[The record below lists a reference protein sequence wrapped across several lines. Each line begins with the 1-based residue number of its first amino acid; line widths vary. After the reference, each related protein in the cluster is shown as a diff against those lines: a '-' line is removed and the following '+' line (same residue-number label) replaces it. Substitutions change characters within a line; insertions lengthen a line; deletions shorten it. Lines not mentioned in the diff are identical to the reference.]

1 MITTPTLNLQ
11 SLFKSVDKMIETV
24 TGSFSKSD
32 KTMSSSSG
40 LKIMKSLDKEFKNP
54 SSAINGALAKGLEH
68 PLTRGF
74 STFAYTLKASIRS
87 YTTRMSSVVSGVIR
101 TVFGKLVSD
110 LEPLI
115 ESFKATME
123 FVRNM
128 VLVPAKILSI
138 NIFNNATKTI
148 GSIYTYLKERFTKN
162 PVLVEMKKEFTLQNK
177 QRKLFRQ
184 KKWFLRKIEWNTRH
198 LNENTILSHINFISA
213 FKRGVERRKNVK
225 IARLFNVGG
234 IIDTVGEVA
243 SAGVGI
249 ASTVTKVDGSILGG
263 VNSLFQGLGNIIG
276 MFGAPG
282 KIIGTVI
289 KVLPF
294 VLGLVLF
301 KGLWTMFKETEIGG
315 WINDNIFVPF
325 GKWFDKNKSDFY
337 DMGKSIGKD
346 IFNAVFH
353 PEKYEAEK
361 KEKQI
366 SELQEKINKGY
377 DGLGDN
383 PSIEEV
389 RKRTA
394 VIQSTAQLKRQKEAE
409 VNALKNVTKS
419 KETGTSIVK
428 GTAAGGLVGGL
439 AAMVVGG
446 ATGASVGSVAPVV
459 GTLIGAGVGIAIA
472 GYGIYKSKKELENVE
487 QENYQNGGISN
498 KIVPSLVMPGE
509 YVIENATK
517 KYSNDFI
524 DNINNGIIKKYE
536 SGGLVSPS
544 VSNVVTSNFG
554 PRNTGLKGAST
565 YHKGIDLR
573 APMGSPIKAIQ
584 NGVVVG
590 TNNTWGKIAVKH
602 SDGSISSYLHLSS
615 IGVNRG
621 ENVQKGQRI
630 GAAGKTGPIP
640 GMAPHL
646 HLSIQSPNGAY
657 LNPFNVLSSSGIPLQ
672 QKGVNT
678 PSTDMMYA
686 QTGSSVGTNKPSD
699 GLSSSTGTSIS
710 DMFKNAIFSS
720 AELSGTTKDSGVTS
734 LESAKAVL
742 NGEIDRRIKENK
754 LKLAQNRKKNNV
766 SVVAVSGDN
775 NQNVVSSPVP
785 IFKTAFGV

>member
-32 KTMSSSSG
+32 RKMSSASG

-74 STFAYTLKASIRS
+74 STFAYTLKYSLRS
-87 YTTRMSSVVSGVIR
+87 YTNRMSSVVSGVIR
-101 TVFGKLVSD
+101 TVFGKLVND

-177 QRKLFRQ
+177 QHKLFRQ

-234 IIDTVGEVA
+234 IIDTVGDVA

-249 ASTVTKVDGSILGG
+249 SSTVTKVAGSILGG

-325 GKWFDKNKSDFY
+325 GKWVDKNKDEIFE
-337 DMGKSIGKD
+337 MGKKIGNEL
-346 IFNAVFH
+346 FEAVFH
-353 PEKYEAEK
+353 PSAYAAKQAEK
-361 KEKQI
+361 KVNELKKIQLETQKGELTDEQQRDIVKKKAQLQYEIKHRTDKATGLKIQASSEKYLFDLKNLSSYGPSLI
-366 SELQEKINKGY
+366 AKAGVFVFGKTVGSLMEKKSDEKLLQEDDKTR
-377 DGLGDN
+377 
-383 PSIEEV
+383 S
-389 RKRTA
+389 
-394 VIQSTAQLKRQKEAE
+394 
-409 VNALKNVTKS
+409 
-419 KETGTSIVK
+419 
-428 GTAAGGLVGGL
+428 
-439 AAMVVGG
+439 
-446 ATGASVGSVAPVV
+446 
-459 GTLIGAGVGIAIA
+459 
-472 GYGIYKSKKELENVE
+472 
-487 QENYQNGGISN
+487 YQNGGISN

-640 GMAPHL
+640 GMSPHL
-646 HLSIQSPNGAY
+646 HLSIQSPNGTY
-657 LNPFNVLSSSGIPLQ
+657 LNPFNVLASSGIPLQ
-672 QKGVNT
+672 QKDGNT

-686 QTGSSVGTNKPSD
+686 QTGASVGTNKPSD
-699 GLSSSTGTSIS
+699 GLSSSTGTSIG

-720 AELSGTTKDSGVTS
+720 AELSGTAKDSGVTS

-775 NQNVVSSPVP
+775 NQNVISSPVP